1 MANNKD
7 TKLKKRIREK
17 GLKQSFIATSIGISE
32 TTFSKYVNQ
41 KITPSYKIAKKIAEI
56 LNCKPDDIFFEK
68 NNLYETRD
76 DNKHI

>member
-1 MANNKD
+1 MINNKD

-17 GLKQSFIATSIGISE
+17 GLKQSFIATAIGISE

-68 NNLYETRD
+68 NNLYDVRD
-76 DNKHI
+76 SIDK